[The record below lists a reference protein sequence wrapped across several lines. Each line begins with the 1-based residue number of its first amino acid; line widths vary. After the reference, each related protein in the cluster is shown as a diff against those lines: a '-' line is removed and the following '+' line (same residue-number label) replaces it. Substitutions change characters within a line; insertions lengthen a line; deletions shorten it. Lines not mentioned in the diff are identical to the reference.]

1 MSTTMTKVV
10 VVGIDV
16 GKTGLDASADGG
28 AVRSFSNDAVGITE
42 LVAWLASQGP
52 ALAVCEPTG
61 GNEEPL
67 VHGLRRSGV
76 RVQLAH
82 PVKVRAFAQAS
93 GRQAKTDRIDA
104 QALSHYGP
112 VFAATE
118 DPPPEAECEPE
129 RAEVPALLR
138 RRRQLVNQ
146 RVQELNRLDR
156 AWNSGAQASTRRHI
170 AWLDEEIARLDR
182 EYREALG
189 SSEVLSQ
196 QAKLYR
202 SVPGVGELTAATL
215 VSHLPELGQG
225 DGKGLCALV
234 GLAPWSRDRGPQRGY
249 RAIRGG
255 RGEVRQALD
264 MAALSSV
271 RVEGPLRRFHQGL
284 RQRGKAGKVALVAVM
299 RKLLL
304 QLHAVARR
312 GTPWQPTN
320 AIAS

>member
-1 MSTTMTKVV
+1 MTNV

-16 GKTGLDASADGG
+16 SKTGLDASVDGG
-28 AVRSFSNDAVGITE
+28 AVRSFSNDDGGISE
-42 LVAWLASQGP
+42 LVAWVMSQGP
-52 ALAVCEPTG
+52 ALVVCEPTG
-61 GNEEPL
+61 GYQEPM
-67 VHGLRRSGV
+67 VQGLRRSGV
-76 RVQLAH
+76 RVQLVH

-104 QALSHYGP
+104 QALSHYGR
-112 VFAATE
+112 VFAASA
-118 DPPPEAECEPE
+118 DPPPEAEDEPQ
-129 RAEVPALLR
+129 RAEVQALLR

-156 AWNSGAQASTRRHI
+156 AWNARAH
-170 AWLDEEIARLDR
+170 LDQ

-196 QAKLYR
+196 QAELYR

-215 VSHLPELGQG
+215 VSHLPELGRG
-225 DGKGLCALV
+225 DGKGLCSLV
-234 GLAPWSRDRGPQRGY
+234 GLAPWSRDSGQQRGY

-255 RGEVRQALD
+255 RGEVRQALY

-312 GTPWQPTN
+312 GTPWQPSN
-320 AIAS
+320 ATPP

>member
-1 MSTTMTKVV
+1 MTPTTTGV

-16 GKTGLDASADGG
+16 GKAGLDASADGG
-28 AVRSFSNDAVGITE
+28 AVRSFTNDAVGIGE
-42 LVAWLASQGP
+42 LAQWLAAQHA

-61 GNEEPL
+61 GYEGL
-67 VHGLRRSGV
+67 LLDQLRRAGFPV
-76 RVQLAH
+76 HLAH

-93 GRQAKTDRIDA
+93 GRLAKTDRIDA
-104 QALSHYGP
+104 QVLSHYGQ
-112 VFAATE
+112 VFAVSA
-118 DPPPEAECEPE
+118 DPDPEPE
-129 RAEVPALLR
+129 RAEVQALLR

-156 AWNSGAQASTRRHI
+156 AWNAAARASTQRHI
-170 AWLDEEIARLDR
+170 AWLDEEIARLDD
-182 EYREALG
+182 EYRAALQ
-189 SSEVLSQ
+189 SSAVLTQ

-215 VSHLPELGQG
+215 VAHLPELGQG
-225 DGKGLCALV
+225 DGKGLCSLV
-234 GLAPWSRDRGPQRGY
+234 GLAPWSRDSGQQRGY
-249 RAIRGG
+249 RAIRGALLP
-255 RGEVRQALD
+255 VRQALY

-312 GTPWQPTN
+312 GTPWQPNQPT
-320 AIAS
+320 AY

>member
-1 MSTTMTKVV
+1 MTPTTTGV

-16 GKTGLDASADGG
+16 GKTRLDASVDGG
-28 AVRSFSNDAVGITE
+28 VVRSFTNDDVGIGE
-42 LVAWLASQGP
+42 LVQWLAAQRAG
-52 ALAVCEPTG
+52 LAVCEPTG
-61 GNEEPL
+61 GYEGLL
-67 VHGLRRSGV
+67 VDQLRRAGFPV
-76 RVQLAH
+76 HLAH

-93 GRQAKTDRIDA
+93 GRLAKTDRIDA
-104 QALSHYGP
+104 QALAHYGQ
-112 VFAATE
+112 VFAVSE
-118 DPPPEAECEPE
+118 DPEPEPE

-156 AWNSGAQASTRRHI
+156 AWNAGARASSQRHI
-170 AWLDEEIARLDR
+170 AWLDEEIARLDD
-182 EYREALG
+182 EYREALQ
-189 SSEVLSQ
+189 SSAVLTQ

-215 VSHLPELGQG
+215 VAHLPELGRG
-225 DGKGLCALV
+225 DGKGLCSLV
-234 GLAPWSRDRGPQRGY
+234 GLAPWSRDSGQQRGY

-255 RGEVRQALD
+255 RGEVRQALY

-271 RVEGPLRRFHQGL
+271 RVEGPLRRFHQEL

-312 GTPWQPTN
+312 GTPWQANQPT
-320 AIAS
+320 AG